1 VGIAI
6 NTKVCT
12 RCHGSGSHSFNLKDG
27 TVCYGCG
34 GSEKVVTTPKGQKK
48 VRPTCNSIHNAAAGD
63 ILEMS
68 CVLYKVEEIRWVPYT
83 VKPSLP
89 SEPSR
94 HWNQQ
99 LKVTRMLDD
108 KTYYFKRVVC
118 SDEGIAIN
126 TPEEWVGE
134 IVVGKG
140 IVT

>member
-1 VGIAI
+1 MITAI

-12 RCHGSGSHSFNLKDG
+12 RCHGSGSYSFNLKDG

-34 GSEKVVTTPKGQKK
+34 GTGKMLTAPKGQKK
-48 VRPTCNSIHNAAAGD
+48 LKPTCNSIHNAVTGG

-68 CVLYKVEEIRWVPYT
+68 RVLYKVEEIRWVAYT
-83 VKPSLP
+83 VKPSLL

-99 LKVTRMLDD
+99 LKVARLIDD

-126 TPEEWVGE
+126 TPEEWVGKE
-134 IVVGKG
+134 VNGKG
-140 IVT
+140 IVS